1 MSELVTYTPPSAG
14 ELEQTWLLADRFSR
28 TEFVPTALRGKPEA
42 VMACMLAGRELGIGP
57 MQALQKIHIIQ
68 GRPTLSAELMAS
80 LVRRAGHRL
89 RTIES
94 TASTAT
100 VEGARHDDPDAPE
113 KITFTIEDAK
123 RAGLVGKDVWKA
135 YPTAMLWARAVSAL
149 CRRLF
154 PDVLAGM
161 SYTREEVEG
170 GGSTETTWGAPEVEQ
185 EDPGPADSDPNPVR
199 RTGPTATQMRQAQA
213 EATRTRQRADM
224 SVLTNEQ
231 ISRLRSRDDARA
243 LVERQP
249 DEFKHVLLNQ
259 FNHEDEWR
267 VFWKDASLASW
278 KDHLRD
284 AVAEM
289 SDPGPAGPPARP
301 GADTQ
306 SDPVLQGEGEAGSD
320 PLTDGDDDGR

>member
-1 MSELVTYTPPSAG
+1 MASDLVTYTPPSAG

-94 TASTAT
+94 TAATAT

-113 KITFTIEDAK
+113 KITFTLEDAK

-161 SYTREEVEG
+161 SYTREELE
-170 GGSTETTWGAPEVEQ
+170 GGSTEAVWGDPEVEQ
-185 EDPGPADSDPNPVR
+185 EDSGPADGVAPPVR
-199 RTGPTATQMRQAQA
+199 RAGPTAQQMRAAQQ
-213 EATRTRQRADM
+213 EATRTRQRADHNP
-224 SVLTNEQ
+224 LTVAQ
-231 ISRLRSRDDARA
+231 IDRLRSRDDARA
-243 LVERQP
+243 IVERQP
-249 DEFKHVLLNQ
+249 DVFKHALLNH
-259 FNHEDEWR
+259 FNHEDDWR

-278 KDHLRD
+278 KDHLHD
-284 AVAEM
+284 ALTEM
-289 SDPGPAGPPARP
+289 SDPGPAGPPAGP
-301 GADTQ
+301 GAGNT
-306 SDPVLQGEGEAGSD
+306 STGPVLEGEAEAD
-320 PLTDGDDDGR
+320 PVDNPTTERA